1 VHNAPA
7 ATLPRHDPRPIRPP
21 SMGYLEWETMKTI
34 LVLFDND
41 ILVSL
46 EYDPKRTV
54 KTQLDDY
61 AEEYAMD
68 RSRLIG
74 VLLDHISLNKAA

>member
-1 VHNAPA
+1 
-7 ATLPRHDPRPIRPP
+7 
-21 SMGYLEWETMKTI
+21 MKTI